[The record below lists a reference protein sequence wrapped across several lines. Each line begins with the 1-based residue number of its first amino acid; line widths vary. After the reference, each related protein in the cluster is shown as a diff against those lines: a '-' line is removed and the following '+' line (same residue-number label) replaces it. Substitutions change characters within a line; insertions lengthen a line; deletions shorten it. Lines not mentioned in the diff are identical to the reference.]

1 MHICRKP
8 RLTAAHHTKVACSTM
23 AEFFYKAS
31 DRSGKVVQGS
41 LEAPDQAAVIAHI
54 RKMGYT
60 PIRIDAPGNK
70 RRASSS
76 LFNMNLDMK
85 LVNPF
90 GSVSGKALLSFTQ
103 ELTTLIKSGL
113 PLDRSL
119 SIIAEVTDHELLKKI
134 SEEVLKDVRGGKSL
148 SDAFAKH
155 PDVFN
160 KLYISMVKA
169 GEAGGVLDVVF
180 ERLTDFLERSQS
192 LKNTVTNAIMYP
204 VLLITVMTLVVAA
217 LIVFII
223 PKFVDIFKT
232 LGQDLPASTSLLLYV
247 SNVLTGYWW
256 LVLLSALG
264 IYVWFKRYSA
274 TDAGRRR
281 LDNGVL
287 RFLILKDLILKV
299 EVARFAR
306 TLGTLIHS
314 GVPILQAL
322 AIVKDVASNVVV
334 EDSIVR
340 IHKEVKEGRG
350 IAAPMRADGVFP
362 SLAIH
367 MLRVGEETGRMEE
380 MLMKVADTYDI
391 EVQNSV
397 KRFVSVLEPALIL
410 IMAGVVVAVIVPIIL
425 AIVSINDVHM

>member
-1 MHICRKP
+1 
-8 RLTAAHHTKVACSTM
+8 M

-31 DRSGKVVQGS
+31 DRNGKVLQGS
-41 LEAPDQAAVIAHI
+41 LEASDQAAVIAHI
-54 RKMGYT
+54 RKMGYI

-103 ELTTLIKSGL
+103 ELATLIKSGL

-134 SEEVLKDVRGGKSL
+134 AEEVLKDVRGGKSL

-192 LKNTVTNAIMYP
+192 LKNTVANAIMYP

-322 AIVKDVASNVVV
+322 AIVKDVAGNVVV

-362 SLAIH
+362 PLAIH

-380 MLMKVADTYDI
+380 MLMKVADTYDV

>member
-1 MHICRKP
+1 
-8 RLTAAHHTKVACSTM
+8 M
-23 AEFFYKAS
+23 AQFFYKAS
-31 DRSGKVVQGS
+31 DRSGKVLQGS
-41 LEAPDQAAVIAHI
+41 IEAADQAAVIAHI
-54 RKMGYT
+54 RKMGYI

-70 RRASSS
+70 RRTSSS
-76 LFNMNLDMK
+76 LFNMNFDIK
-85 LVNPF
+85 LANPF
-90 GSVSGKALLSFTQ
+90 GGVSGKALLSFTQ
-103 ELTTLIKSGL
+103 ELSTLIKSGL

-119 SIIAEVTDHELLKKI
+119 SIIAEVTDHELLKEI
-134 SEEVLKDVRGGKSL
+134 VEEVLKDVRGGKSL

-155 PDVFN
+155 PNVFN

-180 ERLTDFLERSQS
+180 ERLTDFLERSQN
-192 LKNTVTNAIMYP
+192 LKGTVANAIMYP
-204 VLLITVMTLVVAA
+204 VLLITVMTLVVTA
-217 LIVFII
+217 LIIFII
-223 PKFVDIFKT
+223 PKFVDIFDT

-247 SNVLTGYWW
+247 SDVLTGYWW
-256 LVLLSALG
+256 LVLLTGGGL
-264 IYVWFKRYSA
+264 YFWFKKYSA
-274 TDAGRRR
+274 TAAGRRR
-281 LDNGVL
+281 LDTGFL

-334 EDSIVR
+334 VDSIVR

-350 IAAPMRADGVFP
+350 ISAPMRADGVFP

-380 MLMKVADTYDI
+380 MLMKVADTYDA
-391 EVQNSV
+391 EVHNSV
-397 KRFVSVLEPALIL
+397 KRFIAVLEPALIVA
-410 IMAGVVVAVIVPIIL
+410 MAVIVVAVIVPIIL